1 MIQIVISILL
11 DGVIGG
17 ILSTIIVRFIENKWL
32 RIK

>member
-11 DGVIGG
+11 AGVIGG